1 MKQIID
7 WYWSEGCLRSGEHAL
22 SRGAWLDSLY
32 AIAARR
38 DALAAADAAGGAKR
52 ALGIWGPSQSGKS
65 TLWSKYLDA
74 GRTEEGSPCL
84 TWDPSAPTIFLH
96 RTDRS
101 ARTVVLNPENS
112 GNDASACVTR
122 YTLAREVKHPKHP
135 VQLRF
140 NTVAHVM
147 HALARGYLSECR
159 LDAVDGKVVNWDAA
173 SVREVFLPAP
183 LPKGAVVD
191 PAAFELLRET
201 LCIVDLFI
209 ETKEGRYRNLSKG
222 WGELRQCF
230 LNESPALR
238 SVDEV
243 IRLAKR
249 LLWDDAASVSA
260 TFDRLRDKL
269 LRLNWPDG
277 RVYCSM
283 QVAGLILDF
292 ETFRSF
298 KKADPNDA
306 EQRVAEAVGLLGYR
320 RQGGDIL
327 IECGNEAP
335 DIARDN
341 FGIFQALVREL
352 IVPVR
357 KPALQ
362 AEADSAFF
370 RLLATADLLDF
381 PGVALADASNSE
393 ASLINPATLPA
404 SDMSWLTTV
413 FKRGKTA
420 SMVHGYAQDVS
431 IDAFALLVRSGVFP
445 AKPKQL
451 TAGITHWWA
460 GVNDKFDPN
469 DPAPGAKPPLP
480 LSICLTFF
488 AMVVNAQQI
497 GSGKALNA
505 PFGDMLERLVPLTRG
520 SNSQLFATTY
530 KHFEKTGGSLRGS
543 PEEIAKAADFIM
555 KDAAFR
561 AAFRNDVA
569 LDSFKAM
576 IDREDGGVEFFL
588 QQQIVAVEGSA
599 RRAKLAAIV
608 AADQHQLR
616 ARLEEALPSGDDDG
630 AAQGRVIQK
639 FLAQVEGRRADP
651 AATKFLFDDHE
662 TQDSLYGYWIRQL
675 TYLEEEE
682 IEPVP
687 TNFAQR
693 KMELRQK
700 YVTAQWDR
708 WRESVQIRMKRQ
720 PGFTWSRFGMD
731 SQAEI
736 DKLLACLSGQDA
748 SDRLFQW
755 VSEEMGDVQHESVA
769 RSMRRELAVAMGN
782 ILRHGMQYLAVAD
795 ARDPLA
801 MLREQSRRR
810 TGDAAVRS
818 PHELSILDGFLGRLK
833 SFKPALA
840 KRPPQPGDDSL
851 RELIAKI

>member
-1 MKQIID
+1 MKRIID

-22 SRGAWLDSLY
+22 SRGSWLDSLY

-38 DALAAADAAGGAKR
+38 EALTTLEAASGAKR

-65 TLWSKYLDA
+65 TMLSRYLDA
-74 GRTEEGSPCL
+74 GRTEQGSPCL
-84 TWDPSAPTIFLH
+84 TWDPSEPTIFLH

-101 ARTVVLNPENS
+101 ADTVVLNPDNK
-112 GNDASACVTR
+112 GKDASACVTR
-122 YTLAREVKHPKHP
+122 YTLAQEVKHRKHP

-140 NTVAHVM
+140 NSVAHVM

-159 LDAVDGKVVNWDAA
+159 LDTVAGKVVSWEVA
-173 SVREVFLPAP
+173 SVREAFLSAP

-222 WGELRQCF
+222 WSELRQGL

-249 LLWDDAASVSA
+249 LLWDDAASVSV
-260 TFDRLRDKL
+260 TFDKLREKL
-269 LRLNWPDG
+269 LRLNWPEG

-292 ETFRSF
+292 DTFNAF
-298 KKADPNDA
+298 KKADPNEA
-306 EQRVAEAVGLLGYR
+306 EQRVTEAVGLLGYR

-327 IECGNEAP
+327 VECGNEAP

-341 FGIFQALVREL
+341 FGLFQALVREL
-352 IVPVR
+352 VVPLR
-357 KPALQ
+357 KPSVP
-362 AEADSAFF
+362 AEADSVFF

-393 ASLINPATLPA
+393 ASLINPTTLSA
-404 SDMSWLTTV
+404 SDMRWLTTV

-451 TAGITHWWA
+451 TSGITHWWA

-488 AMVVNAQQI
+488 AKVVNRQLS
-497 GSGKALNA
+497 GSSKSMDA
-505 PFGDMLERLVPLTRG
+505 PFVDMLDRLVPLTRG

-530 KHFEKTGGSLRGS
+530 KHFDKEDGPLRGS
-543 PEEIAKAADFIM
+543 PEEIAKVTDFIM

-569 LDSFKAM
+569 VDSFKAM

-599 RRAKLAAIV
+599 RQSKLSAIV
-608 AADQHQLR
+608 AADQLQLR
-616 ARLEEALPSGDDDG
+616 DLLEEALPSGDDDG
-630 AAQGRVIQK
+630 AAQSRVIRK
-639 FLAQVEGRRADP
+639 FIDHVEACRADS
-651 AATKFLFDDHE
+651 KDVKYRFSDHE
-662 TQDSLYGYWIRQL
+662 TPDSLCAYWIRQL
-675 TYLEEEE
+675 TYLEEAEV
-682 IEPVP
+682 EPVP
-687 TNFAQR
+687 TNFSQR
-693 KMELRQK
+693 KAEVRQK
-700 YVTAQWDR
+700 YVTEQWGR
-708 WRESVQIRMKRQ
+708 WRNAVQVRMKGQ
-720 PGFTWSRFGMD
+720 LGFSWSRFGMD
-731 SQAEI
+731 SQEEV
-736 DKLLACLSGQDA
+736 DKLLNFLSGQDA
-748 SDRLFQW
+748 SERLFRW

-782 ILRHGMQYLAVAD
+782 ILRHGMQYLAVSE

-801 MLREQSRRR
+801 MLRDQSRRR
-810 TGDAAVRS
+810 AGDASVRS
-818 PHELSILDGFLGRLK
+818 PHEVSILDGFLARLK
-833 SFKPALA
+833 SFRPALA
-840 KRPPQPGDDSL
+840 KRPPQPGDETL
-851 RELIAKI
+851 RELGSKF